1 MGYFNEIIIMLT
13 LYCIMCF
20 SDFVSD
26 VQMRSNVG
34 LVGILIVGSHLFG
47 HVIFMVKDNAT
58 KLKRYCI
65 KLHKMRAHKQKVL
78 AK

>member
-20 SDFVSD
+20 SDFISD

-34 LVGILIVGSHLFG
+34 LVGILIVSSHLFG
-47 HVIFMVKDNAT
+47 HVFFMVKNNAN
-58 KLKRYCI
+58 KLKLYCI
-65 KLHKMRAHKQKVL
+65 KYKKKRAHKRKVL
-78 AK
+78 AR